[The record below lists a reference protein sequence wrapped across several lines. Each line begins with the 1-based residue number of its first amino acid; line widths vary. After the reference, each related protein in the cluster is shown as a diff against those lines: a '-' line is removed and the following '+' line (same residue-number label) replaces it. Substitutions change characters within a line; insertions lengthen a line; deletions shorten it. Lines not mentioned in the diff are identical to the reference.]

1 MKTNAIMLTIAAL
14 AMALLV
20 GCTQAQVLASLE
32 ASVAATETLVAS
44 LEVAGKVSPSIADE
58 IESAIADLPAAFQET
73 AAELSSTD
81 NAAAKATKIGAYY
94 TATIVALQALPQEA
108 QIYASAISAS
118 IQAFLTAL
126 QPAEATRS
134 SVRGGEPEK
143 FDVKRLNAIATRATV
158 LGVRLAE
165 LRSGAPVAGGGGAK

>member
-44 LEVAGKVSPSIADE
+44 LEVAGKISPATADE
-58 IESAIADLPAAFQET
+58 IETAIADLPAAFQET
-73 AAELSSTD
+73 AAELSSSD
-81 NAAAKATKIGAYY
+81 SAAARAVKIAEYY
-94 TATIVALQALPQEA
+94 SATIVALQALPPEA
-108 QIYASAISAS
+108 QVYASAISAS
-118 IQAFLTAL
+118 IQAFLSAL
-126 QPAEATRS
+126 QPAQATRS
-134 SVRGGEPEK
+134 SVRAGEPEK

-165 LRSGAPVAGGGGAK
+165 LRSGAPVVGGGGAK